1 MSNTNLHQNTDDNN
15 SAFNKDLANKMSD
28 EIELNKLAK
37 ETRSKILLK
46 FVNKI
51 LTNLGKPSISNLLNF
66 VDVDRDDILNDVNKT
81 IFDEM
86 ESEILEHFNK
96 EKYLLSK
103 KKSPKKFVLNFL
115 KSACG
120 ESGYNLNYVKR
131 DNTVLVDGRKYRR
144 TLFLYS
150 IK

>member
-1 MSNTNLHQNTDDNN
+1 MSTTNLHPNN
-15 SAFNKDLANKMSD
+15 DINVSNVNNKISN

-37 ETRSKILLK
+37 EARSKILLK

-51 LTNLGKPSISNLLNF
+51 LSNLNKPTISSLLSF
-66 VDVDRDDILNDVNKT
+66 VEIDRDDILNDINRT

-96 EKYLLSK
+96 EKYLLGK

-115 KSACG
+115 KSACS
-120 ESGYNLNYVKR
+120 ESGYNLNYVKK

-150 IK
+150 IN